1 MDTTKK
7 VCKGYKT
14 YKLELF
20 NRMKKENP
28 QMTKEIID
36 MKAKESW
43 KEMSTDEKRTYK
55 QMEGMNKKTEEGSK
69 RTAFHYFINYY
80 YQEME

>member
-1 MDTTKK
+1 MDTSKK
-7 VCKGYKT
+7 VQRGYRT

-20 NRMKKENP
+20 KRLQKENP
-28 QMTKEIID
+28 SIQKELVD
-36 MKAKESW
+36 LKAKENW
-43 KEMSTDEKRTYK
+43 KEMTTDEKRTYK
-55 QMEGMNKKTEEGSK
+55 QMEGMQKTSEEK

>member
-7 VCKGYKT
+7 VCRGYKS
-14 YKLELF
+14 YKLELL

-28 QMTKEIID
+28 SITKESID
-36 MKAKESW
+36 HKAKESW
-43 KEMSTDEKRTYK
+43 KEMTTDEKRSYK
-55 QMEGMNKKTEEGSK
+55 ALEAGKKPEDK

-80 YQEME
+80 YQEMEQ